1 MTTKKH
7 ENFVGEPMGR
17 KAVDKVPGIGPEHKK
32 ELERKGIHYA
42 HQLLG
47 EYLVCNM
54 DKGKFGDYIMRIGAN
69 NKEKNGCFE
78 AMKGWCD
85 EHL

>member
-32 ELERKGIHYA
+32 ELARKEIHYA

-47 EYLVCNM
+47 EFLIRNM
-54 DKGKFGDYIMRIGAN
+54 EKEKFEDYI
-69 NKEKNGCFE
+69 
-78 AMKGWCD
+78 
-85 EHL
+85 